1 MITIKEGNAM
11 AIKKVKIRNFKC
23 FYGLFELELNSGLNI
38 LVGNN
43 ETGKS
48 TILEA
53 IHLALTGLYCG
64 KGIRNELSQ
73 YLFNNKVVEAYI
85 QSVNTGKALPPPSIL
100 IEIYFDGSINPEFEG
115 NGNTDHANSVEGLR
129 FEITYNSK
137 FDDEYSKLVASR
149 NMQSLPIEYYEATW
163 TSFSRQSITVKSIP
177 IKSAMIDSSNYRYQN
192 GSDVYISRIVRDL
205 LSAEEV
211 TSVAQAHR
219 KMRDTFMDDPSIQ
232 AINTRISKESTIVD
246 GQVSLSVDL
255 GTKNAWENSLVTQL
269 NDVPF
274 GYIGKGAQC
283 VLKTELALTQ
293 RQAQNAQIIL
303 LEEPE
308 SHLSYSKLN
317 QLISSIQR
325 KYNDKQIIIS
335 THSSFVANKLGL
347 ENLLLLENQRI
358 AKISA
363 LPSADF
369 FKKVAGYDTLRLIL
383 CKKAILVEGD
393 SDELVLQK
401 AYMLENEG
409 KLPIQDQ
416 VDVISVG
423 TSFLR
428 FLEIADA
435 LRIPVVVVTD
445 NDGDISA
452 LEKKYANYLGTNV
465 KPNIKI
471 CYDSVVDTGSL
482 TIGKKPYNYNTLE
495 PKLLKANGN
504 DVTLF
509 NEILG
514 TSYTDADDLR
524 KYMKHNKT
532 ECALAIFDTDKK
544 VVFPAY
550 IMEAI
555 K

>member
-1 MITIKEGNAM
+1 M
-11 AIKKVKIRNFKC
+11 AIKKIKIRNFKC

-73 YLFNNKVVEAYI
+73 YLFNNKVVEKYI
-85 QSVNTGKALPPPSIL
+85 QSVNAGKALPPPSIL
-100 IEIYFDGSINPEFEG
+100 VEIYFDGSINPEFEG
-115 NGNTDHANSVEGLR
+115 NGNTDRTSSVEGLK
-129 FEITYNSK
+129 FEIIYNPK
-137 FDDEYSKLVASR
+137 FDDEYSKLIASR
-149 NMQSLPIEYYEATW
+149 NMQSLPIEYYEAIW
-163 TSFSRQSITVKSIP
+163 TSFARQSITVRSIP

-246 GQVSLSVDL
+246 GRVSLSVDL

-283 VLKTELALTQ
+283 ILKTELALTQ
-293 RQAQNAQIIL
+293 KQAQNAQIIL

-308 SHLSYSKLN
+308 SHLSFSKLN
-317 QLISSIQR
+317 QLICSIQK

-401 AYMLENEG
+401 AYMLENKG

-423 TSFLR
+423 ISFLR
-428 FLEIADA
+428 FLEIAEA
-435 LRIPVVVVTD
+435 LQIPVVVVTD
-445 NDGDISA
+445 NDGDIGA
-452 LEKKYANYLGTNV
+452 LEKKYANYLGVNA
-465 KPNIKI
+465 KPNITI
-471 CYDSVVDTGSL
+471 CYDCVVDTGNLS
-482 TIGKKPYNYNTLE
+482 IGKKPYNYNTLE
-495 PKLLKANGN
+495 PKLFKANGN
-504 DVTLF
+504 NVALF
-509 NEILG
+509 NKIFG
-514 TSYTDADDLR
+514 TSYSDADDLR

-532 ECALAIFDTDKK
+532 ECALAIFDTNEKII
-544 VVFPAY
+544 FPAY